1 MSCGRSAVTAVAVP
15 DLIGVQSPRIEA
27 RPPFTSSAGREA
39 VELAASAGLHLYPWQ
54 QHVVDVVLAEGDD
67 GKWAAFEAACVVAR
81 QNGKGALVEALVLAD
96 LFLFETPLVIYSAH
110 LFTTTTETINRI
122 VALIEGSDHLRRRVS
137 RIRRAAGAE
146 SVEMKSG
153 ARLRFLARSNTS
165 GRGFSAGRLYL
176 DEAQILGSQAMAA
189 IIPTL
194 TTAENP
200 QLVYFGTAPLPESEY
215 WRQLRA
221 RGQMDADKRGRLAF
235 LEWSAAPDSDPSDR
249 AAWAQANPSLGFGIT
264 EQYIRDEFHALPATE
279 FGRER
284 LGIVPAGESAS
295 AVPPAVWDDA
305 QDESSTLPES
315 AEVTFAVD
323 VSPGGRSA
331 AIAVA
336 GVRSDGRR
344 HLELVEHRPGTDW
357 LVDRALQMDAAWPC
371 QWVADPAGPAGPVVA
386 ALVAAGIRVRSASG
400 RDLSVAAGGLVAA
413 LSSGAVAVRPH
424 PMLTAA
430 VEVARAKPTGDGAW
444 TWTRRDATK
453 DISPVVA
460 ASLAVWAAAQQ
471 PEYDVLDSIL

>member
-1 MSCGRSAVTAVAVP
+1 MSVAP
-15 DLIGVQSPRIEA
+15 ADRLIGCQSPRIEA
-27 RPPFTSSAGREA
+27 RPEWISSAGREA

-54 QHVVDVVLAEGDD
+54 QHVVDVVLAEGPD

-81 QNGKGALVEALVLAD
+81 QNGKGSVIEALVLAD
-96 LFLFETPLVIYSAH
+96 LFLLETPLVIYSAH
-110 LFTTTTETINRI
+110 LFTTTSETISRI
-122 VALIEGSDHLRRRVS
+122 VGLIEGSDHLSRRVS
-137 RIRRAAGAE
+137 RVRRAAGSE
-146 SVEMKSG
+146 SVEMRSG

-221 RGQMDADKRGRLAF
+221 RGQMTADKRGRLAF
-235 LEWSAAPDSDPSDR
+235 MEWSAAPDADLADP
-249 AAWAQANPSLGFGIT
+249 AAWAQANPSLGYGIT
-264 EQYIRDEFHALPATE
+264 EQYIRDEYHALPATE

-284 LGIVPAGESAS
+284 LGIVPDGESGS
-295 AVPPAVWDDA
+295 AISPAVWSGA
-305 QDESSTLPES
+305 QDETSSLPDT
-315 AEVTFAVD
+315 AAVTFAVD

-336 GVRSDGRR
+336 GMRADGRR
-344 HLELVEHRPGTDW
+344 HVELVEHRPGTDW
-357 LVDRALQMDAAWPC
+357 VTGRVTEMDAAWPC
-371 QWVADPAGPAGPVVA
+371 EWVADPAGPAGPVVA
-386 ALVAAGIRVRSASG
+386 ALVAAGIRVRSTSG
-400 RDLSVAAGGLVAA
+400 RDLSVAAGGLVAG
-413 LSSGAVAVRPH
+413 LSSGEIRVRPH
-424 PMLTAA
+424 ASLTAA

-460 ASLAVWAAAQQ
+460 ASLAVWASARQ

>member
-153 ARLRFLARSNTS
+153 SRLRFLARSNTS

-221 RGQMDADKRGRLAF
+221 RGLMDADKRGRLAF

-264 EQYIRDEFHALPATE
+264 EQYIRDALPATE

-344 HLELVEHRPGTDW
+344 HLELVEHRPDTDW